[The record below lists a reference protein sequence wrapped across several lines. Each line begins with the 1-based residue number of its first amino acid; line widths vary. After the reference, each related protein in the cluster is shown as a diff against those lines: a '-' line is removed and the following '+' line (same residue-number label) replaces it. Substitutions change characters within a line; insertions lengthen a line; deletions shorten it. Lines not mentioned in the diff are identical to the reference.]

1 MVGYTLDF
9 MINKLLGWANMV
21 HNDNTTSFNNNEDNA
36 MQQASMAEQLA
47 DAYKE
52 IDELKMKIMWMERN
66 YE

>member
-1 MVGYTLDF
+1 
-9 MINKLLGWANMV
+9 MV
-21 HNDNTTSFNNNEDNA
+21 HNDNTTSFNNNEDNV